1 MLSVCLSVCSRRH
14 LQSSYCRAGAKC
26 SVGGTVGF
34 LEPVK
39 TVSIFCQRGM
49 MQFLWVFVDPET
61 HFSPPSYRSLS
72 LQFLSAWR
80 SDVDPCFHGE
90 GKYQLALVCNRVE
103 LFDALDLVLRS
114 VFAQNITKATC
125 DISDNTSV
133 WRRLGWH
140 HWQMDSPDFS
150 FFFSCTADA
159 TFPWNVCKN
168 YLQRETSEMEIGW
181 IFNNSPFFFLRLWP
195 TSISIREQN
204 EWNLNSGTNSKIHQ
218 LEFMKFW
225 EDVSFK

>member
-61 HFSPPSYRSLS
+61 HFSPPSYRSSS
-72 LQFLSAWR
+72 LQFLSAWLLAVELR
-80 SDVDPCFHGE
+80 FHVE

-140 HWQMDSPDFS
+140 HWQTDSPDFS
-150 FFFSCTADA
+150 FFSAA
-159 TFPWNVCKN
+159 
-168 YLQRETSEMEIGW
+168 LQMLHFHETSVRITCNEKQVRWKLAG
-181 IFNNSPFFFLRLWP
+181 FSTTALFF
-195 TSISIREQN
+195 
-204 EWNLNSGTNSKIHQ
+204 
-218 LEFMKFW
+218 
-225 EDVSFK
+225 